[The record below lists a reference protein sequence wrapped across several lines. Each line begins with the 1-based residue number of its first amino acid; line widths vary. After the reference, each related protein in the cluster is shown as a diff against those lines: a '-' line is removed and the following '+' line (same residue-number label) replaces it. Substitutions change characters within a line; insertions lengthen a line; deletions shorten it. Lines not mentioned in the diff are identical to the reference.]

1 MVETDICT
9 NRTHNQQLE
18 LLKIKFPR
26 MHILNRNLKW
36 NLQFPHI
43 TASSKNI
50 YFTIPRLLLYICSIC
65 TKQKTTQLFP
75 LSLPLLEWNQYNS
88 TWMSGG
94 CKFWHYWDPIS
105 ATTRQQLKRSLQLKY
120 VYRDS
125 LLSILWKERPRFSLN
140 VFSF

>member
-36 NLQFPHI
+36 NLEFRQI

-50 YFTIPRLLLYICSIC
+50 YFTLPRLLLYICSIC
-65 TKQKTTQLFP
+65 TQTIDNTALFP
-75 LSLPLLEWNQYNS
+75 LSLLSAPLLEWNQYNS

-94 CKFWHYWDPIS
+94 CKFWHYWDPILDFS
-105 ATTRQQLKRSLQLKY
+105 NSQQLKWSLQLKY
-120 VYRDS
+120 EFIGI
-125 LLSILWKERPRFSLN
+125 LCCLSQERSIGFL
-140 VFSF
+140 